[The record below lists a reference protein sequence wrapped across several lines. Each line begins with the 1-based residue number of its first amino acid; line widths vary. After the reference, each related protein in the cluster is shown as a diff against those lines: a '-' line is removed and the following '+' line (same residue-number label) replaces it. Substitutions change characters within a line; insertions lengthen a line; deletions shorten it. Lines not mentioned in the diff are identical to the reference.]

1 MDAAP
6 LLVRLLKAFDGVRL
20 EAVLIGN
27 AAAAIHGAPVTTL
40 DFDFMFRATPTN
52 LRKLKVVASALGAVI
67 LRPYYPVSNL
77 YRMVDDATGLQADFM
92 PAIHG
97 VRSFEGLRARSVKH
111 APHGYALLVAS
122 RRLKT
127 SSRASGPRGGIAIW
141 LCCQCSSG
149 RCRPS
154 RPRARPLPS
163 RNVPH
168 PVIADPDMP
177 PRKKQLTATRRQALA
192 ALARESERQL
202 DDLIRRR
209 LAMPLEQRM
218 HFLRR
223 RLPGGGSSL

>member
-6 LLVRLLKAFDGVRL
+6 LLVRLLKAFDAARL
-20 EAVLIGN
+20 ETVLIGN

-52 LRKLKVVASALGAVI
+52 LRKLKAVAAALGAVI

-97 VRSFEGLRARSVKH
+97 VRSFEGLRAR
-111 APHGYALLVAS
+111 P
-122 RRLKT
+122 
-127 SSRASGPRGGIAIW
+127 
-141 LCCQCSSG
+141 
-149 RCRPS
+149 
-154 RPRARPLPS
+154 PLP

-168 PVIADPDMP
+168 PVGADPDMP
-177 PRKKQLTATRRQALA
+177 APKNKISANRRQALA
-192 ALARESERQL
+192 ALARESDRQL

>member
-6 LLVRLLKAFDGVRL
+6 LLVRLLKAFDAARL
-20 EAVLIGN
+20 ETVLIGN

-52 LRKLKVVASALGAVI
+52 LRKLKAVAAALGAVI

-97 VRSFEGLRARSVKH
+97 VRSFEGLRAR
-111 APHGYALLVAS
+111 P
-122 RRLKT
+122 
-127 SSRASGPRGGIAIW
+127 
-141 LCCQCSSG
+141 
-149 RCRPS
+149 
-154 RPRARPLPS
+154 PLP

-168 PVIADPDMP
+168 PVGADLDMP
-177 PRKKQLTATRRQALA
+177 APKKKISANRRQALA
-192 ALARESERQL
+192 ALGRESDRQL